1 LRADLINRTTN
12 LEQKTRLVKP
22 GTFLETDDLKLL
34 CQLFKINIFLFQY
47 LKFETPGGEKQTIF
61 KLSLYKVED
70 PNVKKYICMF
80 YSSSASHYSSVKFE
94 TLEKF
99 ILDEKDEASKNMI
112 DQLKLKIDPND
123 KKEAIKSEF
132 EIKPIQA
139 ESFLNQIGSLFDMIQ
154 QGQSENK

>member
-1 LRADLINRTTN
+1 
-12 LEQKTRLVKP
+12 
-22 GTFLETDDLKLL
+22 
-34 CQLFKINIFLFQY
+34 
-47 LKFETPGGEKQTIF
+47 
-61 KLSLYKVED
+61 
-70 PNVKKYICMF
+70 
-80 YSSSASHYSSVKFE
+80 
-94 TLEKF
+94 
-99 ILDEKDEASKNMI
+99 MI

>member
-1 LRADLINRTTN
+1 
-12 LEQKTRLVKP
+12 
-22 GTFLETDDLKLL
+22 
-34 CQLFKINIFLFQY
+34 
-47 LKFETPGGEKQTIF
+47 
-61 KLSLYKVED
+61 
-70 PNVKKYICMF
+70 MF